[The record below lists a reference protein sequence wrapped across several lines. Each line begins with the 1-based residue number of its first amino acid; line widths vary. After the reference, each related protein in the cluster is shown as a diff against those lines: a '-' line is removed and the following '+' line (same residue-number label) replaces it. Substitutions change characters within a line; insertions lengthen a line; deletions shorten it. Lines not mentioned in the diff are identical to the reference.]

1 MRSLII
7 FFTDL
12 KDEASRLN
20 SKVLSALST
29 RVAYDPFKSVKK
41 MIKDLIAKLL
51 EEANQEAEHKGWCD
65 QEMGTNEQTRKEK
78 TESVEVLSAEIDE
91 LEATINQLT
100 MEINELTN
108 AVAENDKAVAEATEL
123 REAKK
128 AQEAVASA
136 LTVLKDF
143 YDKAGGATALVQTN
157 KQPEIFDEP
166 YQGMQSNAGGVVGMI
181 EVIQSDFARLETDTA
196 SSEAAG

>member
-65 QEMGTNEQTRKEK
+65 EEMGTNEQTRKEK
-78 TESVEVLSAEIDE
+78 TEAVEVLSAEIDE

-123 REAKK
+123 REKEKAKNAETVEDAKK
-128 AQEAVASA
+128 AQEAVAS
-136 LTVLKDF
+136 
-143 YDKAGGATALVQTN
+143 
-157 KQPEIFDEP
+157 
-166 YQGMQSNAGGVVGMI
+166 
-181 EVIQSDFARLETDTA
+181 
-196 SSEAAG
+196 